1 MSHEYL
7 FTPPPVVSLPVAGSQ
22 KRFPV
27 RRIYCVAR
35 NYAAHAQEMGAK
47 STPEAPFFFGKP
59 RDALVPGGGAVAYP
73 PETTDLHH
81 EVELVVALGHAA
93 RGVHAAE
100 ALSCIYGYAV
110 GLDLTRRDLQRKAKD
125 RAGPW
130 DAAKGFDA
138 SAPASQ
144 VHPTREIGHPARGAI
159 TLHVN
164 GSLRQS
170 GDLADQIW
178 SVPSLIAQLSRLVTL
193 LPGDLIFSGTPA
205 GVGPVNVGDVLHAR
219 VEGVDDLEVRIT
231 APGDDS

>member
-1 MSHEYL
+1 MSPEYV
-7 FTPPPVVSLPVAGSQ
+7 FSPPPVVSLPIAGSQ
-22 KRFPV
+22 QRFPV

-47 STPEAPFFFGKP
+47 GRPEAPFFFGKP

-81 EVELVVALGHAA
+81 EVELVVALGRTAREIHAA
-93 RGVHAAE
+93 D

-110 GLDLTRRDLQRKAKD
+110 GLDLTRRDLQRKAKE
-125 RAGPW
+125 RAEPW

-138 SAPASQ
+138 SAPASP
-144 VHPTREIGHPARGAI
+144 VHPAREIGHPARGAI

-164 GSLRQS
+164 GSLRQA

-178 SVPSLIAQLSRLVTL
+178 SAPDLIAHLSRLVRL
-193 LPGDLIFSGTPA
+193 LPGDLIFTGTPA
-205 GVGPVNVGDVLHAR
+205 GVGPVQVGDVLHAR
-219 VEGVDDLEVRIT
+219 VAGMDDLQVQIAEPVD
-231 APGDDS
+231 AG